1 MLTTNNHQNGTY
13 RNTKQFAGEY
23 LMLPYNGNFYPYWD
37 ADDPVKD
44 GDEAGELVK
53 ISGTTTKDFT
63 VIPYLTIEWVK
74 KPTVTPDNYL
84 ECTVRFKRNRKEGFG
99 MPDVKEAYLSV
110 SRTINASA
118 SDGNLFP
125 TARVLNNNEE
135 GQDIT
140 FRTSR
145 PLKYNGIN
153 YWVRVRMNC
162 QTAAGNATTN
172 YPGMGQFNCSTIEQ
186 IFVP

>member
-1 MLTTNNHQNGTY
+1 
-13 RNTKQFAGEY
+13 
-23 LMLPYNGNFYPYWD
+23 
-37 ADDPVKD
+37 
-44 GDEAGELVK
+44 
-53 ISGTTTKDFT
+53 
-63 VIPYLTIEWVK
+63 
-74 KPTVTPDNYL
+74 
-84 ECTVRFKRNRKEGFG
+84 